1 MVGLRVLDGRL
12 VMTSPR
18 FAALSALMLALALP
32 QAAVA
37 QEAGADA
44 VPTEQNISAQET
56 PWQVNCT
63 PSAESSQ
70 LDCSMVKSLV
80 IGQNRQVLAQ
90 AAIVAGDPYV
100 LRILVPHGMSLTEGL
115 RVSVDGV
122 EAASPVFRT
131 SLQGGALAVSDVS
144 AELEDALR
152 AGRLLQIEGVQNNG
166 STLRLQMSLSGF
178 AAAIDKLR

>member
-1 MVGLRVLDGRL
+1 
-12 VMTSPR
+12 MTSPL
-18 FAALSALMLALALP
+18 FAALSALMLTIALP
-32 QAAVA
+32 QAALA
-37 QEAGADA
+37 QEAAADA
-44 VPTEQNISAQET
+44 APTEQNISAQET

-63 PSAESSQ
+63 PGAEASQ

-100 LRILVPHGMSLTEGL
+100 LRILVPHGMSLAAGL

-122 EAASPVFRT
+122 EAATPVFRT

-144 AELEDALR
+144 AELEEALR
-152 AGRLLQIEGVQNNG
+152 AGGLLQIEGVQNNG
-166 STLRLQMSLSGF
+166 SALRMEMSLSGF
-178 AAAIDKLR
+178 AAAFDKLR